1 MSIYTHQGFCGRVPR
16 DYQEG
21 VFDRHEQQLA
31 WEDKFYGT
39 FGSDL
44 GEADEASAG
53 VFLRNGRMGEVDLGG
68 ILAQPCR
75 DLQREGDG

>member
-1 MSIYTHQGFCGRVPR
+1 MSIYTHAGPFVPR
-16 DYQEG
+16 TGVEWFQE
-21 VFDRHEQQLA
+21 RIEQQLA
-31 WEDKFYGT
+31 WEDKYYGS

-44 GEADEASAG
+44 GEEDEASTG
-53 VFLRNGRMGEVDLGG
+53 VFFRDGRMGEVDLGG

>member
-31 WEDKFYGT
+31 WEDKYYGS
-39 FGSDL
+39 FGSDF
-44 GEADEASAG
+44 GPNAENEEG
-53 VFLRNGRMGEVDLGG
+53 VFLRDGGMGQIDLGG
-68 ILAQPCR
+68 ILAQPVR
-75 DLQREGDG
+75 DLLGEGHG